1 MHLLRRLSLCVLP
14 LLLSACAS
22 FQTTSV
28 NPPESSREVLR
39 LEASGE
45 QVFRC
50 VHDMK
55 GWFWRFEA
63 PNAYLFNPINGQ
75 AVAKHGY
82 RFSFVHNDGSR
93 IASSRITSIKE
104 GDGKN
109 LPDALFTVTSPANSG
124 AFLGV
129 RYIQR
134 LNAKGGI
141 PQVKCTPA
149 AKANSIKSRL
159 KPNSSS
165 GDNASTEKYSENF

>member
-1 MHLLRRLSLCVLP
+1 MTLWYLPMRVPVRLSICLLP
-14 LLLSACAS
+14 LLLSACS
-22 FQTTSV
+22 TFQEKTVT
-28 NPPESSREVLR
+28 PPENTRPVLQ
-39 LEASGE
+39 LDASGE

-50 VHDMK
+50 IHDMK
-55 GWFWRFEA
+55 GWFWHFEA
-63 PNAYLFNPINGQ
+63 PNAYLFNPITGQ

-93 IASSRITSIKE
+93 IASSRITSIRE

-124 AFLGV
+124 TFLGV

-141 PQVKCTPA
+141 PQIKCTPA
-149 AKANSIKSRL
+149 R
-159 KPNSSS
+159 
-165 GDNASTEKYSENF
+165 ENKLYKVPFDAEFIFWR

>member
-1 MHLLRRLSLCVLP
+1 MHLLRRLSLCALP

-28 NPPESSREVLR
+28 NPPEGSREMLR

-55 GWFWRFEA
+55 GWFWRFET

-149 AKANSIKSRL
+149 REGRL
-159 KPNSSS
+159 NKIPFE
-165 GDNASTEKYSENF
+165 AEFIFWQ

>member
-1 MHLLRRLSLCVLP
+1 MRTLFRISACLLP
-14 LLLSACAS
+14 LLLSACS
-22 FQTTSV
+22 TLQEKTVT
-28 NPPESSREVLR
+28 PPENTRTVLR
-39 LEASGE
+39 LDASGE
-45 QVFRC
+45 QIFRC

-63 PNAYLFNPINGQ
+63 PNAYLFNPTTSQ

-82 RFSFVHNDGSR
+82 RFSFDHNDGSR
-93 IASSRITSIKE
+93 IASSRITSIKD

-124 AFLGV
+124 TFLGV

-141 PQVKCTPA
+141 PQAKCTPA
-149 AKANSIKSRL
+149 REGKLNKVPFDAEFVFWR
-159 KPNSSS
+159 
-165 GDNASTEKYSENF
+165 

>member
-1 MHLLRRLSLCVLP
+1 MRVSFRLSICLLP
-14 LLLSACAS
+14 LLLSACS
-22 FQTTSV
+22 TFQETSV
-28 NPPESSREVLR
+28 TPPENTRAVLR
-39 LEASGE
+39 LDASGE

-63 PNAYLFNPINGQ
+63 PNAYLFNPVTNQ

-93 IASSRITSIKE
+93 ITSSRISSIKK

-109 LPDALFTVTSPANSG
+109 LPDALFTVTSAANSG
-124 AFLGV
+124 TFLGV

-134 LNAKGGI
+134 LNARGGI
-141 PQVKCTPA
+141 PQIKCTPA
-149 AKANSIKSRL
+149 RENKLYKAPFDAEFVFWR
-159 KPNSSS
+159 
-165 GDNASTEKYSENF
+165 

>member
-1 MHLLRRLSLCVLP
+1 MHLLRRLTLCAVP

-22 FQTTSV
+22 FQEPTVT
-28 NPPESSREVLR
+28 PPENTHAVMR
-39 LEASGE
+39 LDASGE

-55 GWFWRFEA
+55 AWFWRFEA
-63 PNAYLFNPINGQ
+63 PNAYLFNPVNGQ

-82 RFSFVHNDGSR
+82 RFSFVHNDGSK
-93 IASSRITSIKE
+93 IASSRITSIKP

-109 LPDALFTVTSPANSG
+109 LADALFTVTSPANRG

-141 PQVKCTPA
+141 PQAKCTPA
-149 AKANSIKSRL
+149 REGKLNKVPFEAEFIFWR
-159 KPNSSS
+159 
-165 GDNASTEKYSENF
+165 